1 MYFQAI
7 LPHFHNFFRYDSAPA
22 FNRVDQKR
30 HSLSSLSRYQV
41 PSLAPS
47 SGGGGSGN
55 GSAASLSSRNSYQR
69 RSAIIPRNNRRSM
82 QMSAIKEHQRKF
94 EIYSKLFVMLIF
106 HNSRRFNHLFVYFD
120 AVFSSKDS
128 EWLENLEQFRIR
140 LQFDTFSGNFLK

>member
-7 LPHFHNFFRYDSAPA
+7 LPHIHNFFRYDSAPA

-47 SGGGGSGN
+47 SGGGSGN

-106 HNSRRFNHLFVYFD
+106 PYFT
-120 AVFSSKDS
+120 K
-128 EWLENLEQFRIR
+128 I
-140 LQFDTFSGNFLK
+140 

>member
-1 MYFQAI
+1 MQQIIVPIFKLCCLI
-7 LPHFHNFFRYDSAPA
+7 FIKCFRYDSTPA

-94 EIYSKLFVMLIF
+94 AFFLHFL
-106 HNSRRFNHLFVYFD
+106 
-120 AVFSSKDS
+120 
-128 EWLENLEQFRIR
+128 LE
-140 LQFDTFSGNFLK
+140 

>member
-1 MYFQAI
+1 MHFQAI
-7 LPHFHNFFRYDSAPA
+7 LPQIYNFFRYDSTPA

-41 PSLAPS
+41 PSQAPS
-47 SGGGGSGN
+47 SGGNGGSGN

-94 EIYSKLFVMLIF
+94 EI
-106 HNSRRFNHLFVYFD
+106 
-120 AVFSSKDS
+120 
-128 EWLENLEQFRIR
+128 
-140 LQFDTFSGNFLK
+140 

>member
-7 LPHFHNFFRYDSAPA
+7 LPYIHNFFRYDSAPA

-94 EIYSKLFVMLIF
+94 EIYSKLFVMPIF
-106 HNSRRFNHLFVYFD
+106 YISRRFNHLFVYFD
-120 AVFSSKDS
+120 AVFSLKDS
-128 EWLENLEQFRIR
+128 EWSENLCQFRICS
-140 LQFDTFSGNFLK
+140 QFYTFSVIS

>member
-1 MYFQAI
+1 MHFQAI
-7 LPHFHNFFRYDSAPA
+7 LPKIHNFFRYDSTPA

-94 EIYSKLFVMLIF
+94 ENADFSYFTKILIIYLGILMLSFRQKILRKFGTALNTFTILHIF
-106 HNSRRFNHLFVYFD
+106 
-120 AVFSSKDS
+120 
-128 EWLENLEQFRIR
+128 
-140 LQFDTFSGNFLK
+140 